1 MSRREQQQS
10 PSRAIHP
17 KSRPCLIQV
26 TLIGIFL
33 GPWAAPAYAAPV
45 CAAPVPG
52 AAVEKVR
59 GFSTAGGG
67 WLVDARN
74 GAFYVDDRGSD
85 RGSMVSRLDGP
96 ALGPVDRVLEINS
109 DLSVLIKN

>member
-1 MSRREQQQS
+1 MSRHEQRQS
-10 PSRAIHP
+10 SLRTACATSRLLLMQLAF
-17 KSRPCLIQV
+17 V
-26 TLIGIFL
+26 GAFL
-33 GPWAAPAYAAPV
+33 GTLAPPADAAPV

-52 AAVEKVR
+52 AAVENVR
-59 GFSTAGGG
+59 GFSSVGGG

-74 GAFYVDDRGSD
+74 GAFYVND

-109 DLSVLIKN
+109 DL